1 MNSKMNSITVEGA
14 KKCLA
19 FRRRSNPDY
28 GRRFGESPDF
38 RVIHPSDA
46 VVDKIR
52 ITPVSTY
59 QEEDK
64 YGYGIEDEEAGEES
78 SDFLRD
84 DGSADYSN
92 GWGNGGDYADRETD
106 EERNS

>member
-28 GRRFGESPDF
+28 GRRFGESP
-38 RVIHPSDA
+38 
-46 VVDKIR
+46 VDKIR